1 MAFIGLR
8 YPVASAIT
16 AETAGAMPTYGTG
29 FVVGHAIT
37 ANLTIN
43 RKDNP
48 LYGDDVICEDD
59 NSITSMSIELGTDD
73 LEEAVQVKL
82 LGIKAVAATGT
93 TEYHETDDSAPTVGF
108 GYIRV
113 RRLDGNTTYQAVWIH
128 KVMFGITGEDAK
140 TKGESIEWQ
149 TPTITGRIMGVSL
162 NSPAAISFRKKA
174 EFATEAAA
182 KAWLDALA
190 GISAATT

>member
-8 YPVASAIT
+8 YPVASAIS
-16 AETAGAMPTYGTG
+16 AETAGSMPTYGTG

-43 RKDNP
+43 RNDNP

-59 NSITSMSIELGTDD
+59 NSITSMSLELGTDD
-73 LEEAVQVKL
+73 LEEGVRVKL
-82 LGIKAVAATGT
+82 LGLKAVTTGGT
-93 TEYHETDDSAPTVGF
+93 TEYHDTDASAPNVGF

-113 RRLDGNTTYQAVWIH
+113 RRLNGVTSYQAVWMH
-128 KVMFGITGEDAK
+128 KVMFSETAENSQ

-149 TPTITGRIMGVSL
+149 TPTLTGRVMGISL
-162 NSPAAISFRKKA
+162 TAAEGISFRKKA
-174 EFATEAAA
+174 DFETEAAA
-182 KAWLDALA
+182 KTWLNSLA
-190 GISAATT
+190 GISATTT